1 MSRTLKRP
9 MFRMGGSTGSGI
21 TSGLD
26 TTKPKRGLVDEPGG
40 YAGKLPYDMGEILKS
55 TASQVKDPEILK
67 AYRPYYERPAG
78 EATSRFLTSFGLDLL
93 SRSPTG
99 NIFQT
104 AAQSAK
110 APTEQLYKD
119 IDEQRLMK
127 RAAEADL
134 FKTLLEGN
142 IDVAAAAAGEG
153 EAGKTY
159 AKLEIATDIE
169 NTMKEILVLE
179 EQLKQGK
186 DVKAK
191 LDQKKARLDYLSK
204 ENAVGKSLM
213 QQTEFA
219 ESVLKSIIKS
229 LQNETLPNGELKYPE
244 GKADP
249 NLLKE
254 AYKRYED
261 FFTQEFDDTQNMA
274 KGGRA
279 GYKMGAP
286 KGGITDVAAV
296 DINTPGM
303 QVQETMTTDQGPQ
316 TTAPEPT
323 IDYSTLRARLPKE
336 ITDDIV
342 QLISASPEAMEDFAT
357 IATQQDVDQFNQK
370 YSVNLVLPQEA

>member
-40 YAGKLPYDMGEILKS
+40 YSGAKLPYDMGEILRS
-55 TASQVKDPEILK
+55 TAEQVKDPEVLS
-67 AYRPYYERPAG
+67 AYRPYFERPAG

-93 SRSPTG
+93 GRSPTG

-104 AAQSAK
+104 AALSAK
-110 APTEQLYKD
+110 GPTEQLYKD
-119 IDEQRLMK
+119 IDDQRLMK

-134 FKTLLEGN
+134 FKTLLQGN
-142 IDVAAAAAGEG
+142 IDVAAEAAGEG
-153 EAGKTY
+153 GAGKTY
-159 AKLEIATDIE
+159 AKLEIAGDIE
-169 NTMKEILVLE
+169 KTMQEILELE

-186 DVKAK
+186 DVKSV

-219 ESVLKSIIKS
+219 ESVLKSIITS
-229 LQNETLPNGELKYPE
+229 LQNEVGPNGELKYPE
-244 GKADP
+244 GKKDP
-249 NLLKE
+249 ELLKE
-254 AYKRYED
+254 AYKRYGE
-261 FFTQEFDDTQNMA
+261 FFTQDFDEPEGLA

-279 GYKMGAP
+279 GYKMGTP
-286 KGGITDVAAV
+286 QGGITDVATV

-303 QVQETMTTDQGPQ
+303 QVQETMTTDQ
-316 TTAPEPT
+316 EPK
-323 IDYSTLRARLPKE
+323 IDFETLRARLPRE
-336 ITDDIV
+336 ISDDIV
-342 QLISASPEAMEDFAT
+342 KLIAVSPEAMEDFAT
-357 IATQQDVDQFNQK
+357 IATQQDVDQFNKK